1 MAGDWIKFRT
11 SLPRHPKVVRMARA
25 LGAHVREILGA
36 CAIVWS
42 IADEQTENGKL
53 DGYTLAD
60 LDNASGLV
68 GFGQA
73 MADVEWASENAE
85 GVVLIEF
92 RNQNGSTA
100 KRRAVDA
107 KRAAL
112 KRDRVQRNRSEK
124 RHDATVTKLGPR
136 EEKRR
141 EEKHMPPN
149 PPRGGRRVVEVSP
162 GFAAFWAAWPSHKRK
177 ADRERCVAK
186 WAALGLEPQTDAI
199 VAKVKAWAASE
210 DWTKDGG
217 QYTPAPLVWLNR
229 GSYTAPAPGET
240 PENARAAWLK
250 SLTDQQRAEMV
261 AEFRAVEKSLPRGTT
276 FGEWAW
282 NKYGPGGAD

>member
-141 EEKHMPPN
+141 EEYSSSSSN
-149 PPRGGRRVVEVSP
+149 AE
-162 GFAAFWAAWPSHKRK
+162 
-177 ADRERCVAK
+177 
-186 WAALGLEPQTDAI
+186 
-199 VAKVKAWAASE
+199 
-210 DWTKDGG
+210 
-217 QYTPAPLVWLNR
+217 NR
-229 GSYTAPAPGET
+229 AAPAAAGLSPET
-240 PENARAAWLK
+240 VKSNAEYLRRKPDWLPEGKPWL
-250 SLTDQQRAEMV
+250 THGAV
-261 AEFRAVEKSLPRGTT
+261 AEFADSWLTADDVSRVLREAKDSRKTLDNPAGWIVKQLRELARQRHA
-276 FGEWAW
+276 EQA
-282 NKYGPGGAD
+282 GGAA